1 MRILL
6 VEDDAA
12 LAAGIS
18 ENLRMEGYH
27 VHVLHDGPAAIHH
40 LGTTKYDMLILDVM
54 LPEMD
59 GFALCRAIRAES
71 DIPILML
78 TAKGEETDRI
88 VGLELGADDYLTKP
102 FSPREVVARVRG
114 LIRRAAGQASPVL
127 RCGDLAL
134 DTRSLWL
141 PPIGSQRVV
150 FAEIEGF
157 SVSLTVM
164 QLVHVGVLLLVIAV
178 GHLLLTRS
186 RLGRQWQA
194 VSEDPLAARLCGV
207 DAGAVFV
214 LSLVAA
220 SLIAAIA
227 GLSTT
232 ALYGTMDFGAGMMF
246 GLKVVLIAA
255 AGGHSVPWRSAMG
268 AAVVGVAETLWGG
281 YGPLIWRDAVVI
293 AALVA
298 ILVVS
303 RRERVIP

>member
-1 MRILL
+1 MGYLLQQVLNAVPVAALYACLAFGYSLAFGMTRRADITFGALFAFAGQVGLLFVEFGWNRFNLVLPAALCFGAIAGLAYAVFAGWTIARHVMRPLHDHAPNA
-6 VEDDAA
+6 VMVAA
-12 LAAGIS
+12 LAVVIVLS
-18 ENLRMEGYH
+18 ESARL
-27 VHVLHDGPAAIHH
+27 AA
-40 LGTTKYDMLILDVM
+40 
-54 LPEMD
+54 
-59 GFALCRAIRAES
+59 
-71 DIPILML
+71 
-78 TAKGEETDRI
+78 
-88 VGLELGADDYLTKP
+88 
-102 FSPREVVARVRG
+102 
-114 LIRRAAGQASPVL
+114 
-127 RCGDLAL
+127 

-186 RLGRQWQA
+186 RLGRQWQ
-194 VSEDPLAARLCGV
+194 DPLAARLCGV

>member
-1 MRILL
+1 MGYLLQQVLNAVPVAALYACLAFGYSLAFGMTRRADITFGALFAFAGQVGLLFVEFGWNRFNLVLPAALCFGAIAGLAYAVFAGWTIARHVMRPLHDHAPNA
-6 VEDDAA
+6 VMVAA
-12 LAAGIS
+12 LAVVIVLS
-18 ENLRMEGYH
+18 ESARL
-27 VHVLHDGPAAIHH
+27 AA
-40 LGTTKYDMLILDVM
+40 
-54 LPEMD
+54 
-59 GFALCRAIRAES
+59 
-71 DIPILML
+71 
-78 TAKGEETDRI
+78 
-88 VGLELGADDYLTKP
+88 
-102 FSPREVVARVRG
+102 
-114 LIRRAAGQASPVL
+114 
-127 RCGDLAL
+127 